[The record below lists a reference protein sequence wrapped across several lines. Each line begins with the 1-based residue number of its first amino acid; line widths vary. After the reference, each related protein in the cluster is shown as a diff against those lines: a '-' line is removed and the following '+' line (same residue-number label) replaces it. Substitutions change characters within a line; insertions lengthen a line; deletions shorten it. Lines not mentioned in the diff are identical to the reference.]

1 MTTAYETRRVVRASP
16 KRLFEA
22 WLDSREHSDMTGAAA
37 EITSKEGE
45 PFSTLDGQITGV
57 NVEIGSYNRI
67 VQRWHVSLPEGG
79 TAESRIEWSL
89 ATGQNYG
96 GIGFPHDDG
105 TTIIIHHSGLPSEQ
119 TRFSAPWWE
128 EFYFQPM
135 DVYFAT
141 GNNRFTRPS
150 S

>member
-37 EITSKEGE
+37 EITSKEGG

-79 TAESRIEWSL
+79 TGEFADRVV
-89 ATGQNYG
+89 AGNR
-96 GIGFPHDDG
+96 
-105 TTIIIHHSGLPSEQ
+105 SEL
-119 TRFSAPWWE
+119 RRHRLSP
-128 EFYFQPM
+128 
-135 DVYFAT
+135 
-141 GNNRFTRPS
+141 R
-150 S
+150 